1 MTNLTNLG
9 RKDQDGRQV
18 RIEHR
23 TRYTRASRTG
33 GVSLRAQTKAA
44 GLNITGNTKHG
55 LRVSR
60 RVAKGTQ
67 VAMQNGRLVVRGR
80 YGKGPNKLNLSKTG
94 VTVSTKNKLGTFNW
108 IKPNRSSAK
117 LFGVQVRGK
126 KAAQLQMAY
135 GVAMLLY
142 HTMLF
147 AANLLILVV
156 NLAVYLLKAT
166 WTGLVQ
172 LSGFLQ
178 SLPARLEQRQRH
190 QQSRQLEQR
199 ITQLAPQIHEQ
210 IGQWLPVQQQAALLW
225 IILAWGRGES
235 ELAAIADSLQT
246 LKADADAAILHPALT
261 VIDQVYEATNAITQD
276 FDPQK
281 PLKDEL
287 ALAGLLAQ
295 QLNAPSSQL
304 DYVEWLLTLDEQLV
318 ANGITPLQQRLLDVV
333 MDFADIG
340 LVAPNT

>member
-44 GLNITGNTKHG
+44 GLNVTGNTKHG

-135 GVAMLLY
+135 AFVLVITQSMLMIAY
-142 HTMLF
+142 MLSF
-147 AANLLILVV
+147 IARSMGAVIRASWINLRKLI
-156 NLAVYLLKAT
+156 
-166 WTGLVQ
+166 
-172 LSGFLQ
+172 SF
-178 SLPARLEQRQRH
+178 SLTVPARLEQIQRNH
-190 QQSRQLEQR
+190 QTRQLAQR
-199 ITQLAPQIHEQ
+199 INGLHTRIHKQ
-210 IGQWLPVQQQAALLW
+210 VRQWSPVQQQAALLW

-246 LKADADAAILHPALT
+246 LKTDTDAAILHPALT
-261 VIDQVYEATNAITQD
+261 AIDQVYEATNAITQD